1 MRVKKV
7 KELFRAG
14 GQHKLELDVTSVTD
28 KLSKCFLL
36 QGSVPSVSPRLILG
50 QLFLFCF
57 GFFFLLRSL
66 LFSGSLKSLR

>member
-36 QGSVPSVSPRLILG
+36 QGSVLSVSPRLILG

-57 GFFFLLRSL
+57 GFFFY
-66 LFSGSLKSLR
+66 SGAYFFQAL